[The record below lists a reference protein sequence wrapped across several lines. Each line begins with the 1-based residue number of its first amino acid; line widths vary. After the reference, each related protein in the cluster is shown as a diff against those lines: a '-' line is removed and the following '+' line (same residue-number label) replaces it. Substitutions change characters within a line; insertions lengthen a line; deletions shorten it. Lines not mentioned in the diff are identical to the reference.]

1 MRPFIE
7 TLPGS
12 RIYGC
17 GSCGCHVS
25 SREALISKTFHGRC
39 GRAFLFERAVN
50 VETPLL
56 EDRALMTGL
65 HSVADA
71 HCTRCG
77 SYLGE
82 SLEAH
87 LKAPS
92 QVVVA
97 RTAPSPLQ
105 AAA

>member
-12 RIYGC
+12 RIYAC
-17 GSCGCHVS
+17 ASCGLHVS
-25 SREALISKTFHGRC
+25 TRSDLISKTFHGRC

-50 VETPLL
+50 VETPVL

-77 SYLGE
+77 NYLGE
-82 SLEAH
+82 SE
-87 LKAPS
+87 S
-92 QVVVA
+92 
-97 RTAPSPLQ
+97 
-105 AAA
+105 AAAAHCTGSRHASC